1 MAGPAGNKAFTL
13 LSAIVDGDASI
24 QDSVA
29 ELERYGIESTGD
41 LLSTLSEGFR
51 TAQNAGEELN
61 FDNIPEET
69 PQDLVKAIV
78 QRAPQVPF
86 ILNGTMYD
94 PEDIVRFNGQE
105 LHFVASLTGD
115 HMLAVDDRQLYAR
128 WRQVTRLEQ
137 YLQNQRFLPRVDD
150 ASTSDTLLGPPNPL
164 TGFYE
169 DINLEGHLFNVKRNW
184 GRTRLGGDNDEI
196 SSFMMVGTQVTELFE
211 HVDYMGQTWSKI
223 LPYSPTGDYYHEE
236 RNLHQY
242 GWGDRVS
249 SLGTW

>member
-150 ASTSDTLLGPPNPL
+150 ASTSNTLLGPPNPL

>member
-1 MAGPAGNKAFTL
+1 MAGPSGRKAMAL

-29 ELERYGIESTGD
+29 ELEKYGIESAGD

-51 TAQNAGEELN
+51 VAQDAGEALDFE
-61 FDNIPEET
+61 NIPVET
-69 PQDLVKAIV
+69 PQDLVKSIV
-78 QRAPQVPF
+78 QRVPEVPF

-105 LHFVASLTGD
+105 LHFVASLTGG
-115 HMLAVDDRQLYAR
+115 HMLVVDDRQLYAC

-137 YLQNQRFLPRVDD
+137 YLQDRRFLPRADD
-150 ASTSDTLLGPPNPL
+150 ASTSNALLGPPNPL

-169 DINLEGHLFNVKRNW
+169 HINCKNHLFNVRKNW
-184 GRTRLGGDNDEI
+184 GRTRLYGDNDEI
-196 SSFMMVGTQVTELFE
+196 SSFVMVGTGVTELFE
-211 HVDYMGQTWSKI
+211 HVNYLGQTWSKV

-242 GWGDRVS
+242 GWGDRTS